1 MLGPPAS
8 FSGKSAGL
16 VSLGSVPDLLGAY
29 QAGGHFARRKSAEE
43 HRESLVKYL
52 AAYIESQRWIMD
64 PANKKRVMEVMIE
77 EYKLAP
83 EVDSWHLRTQHD
95 PSPAGKKADVLLR
108 RLRGRVF
115 TGRRHNS
122 LEPQIGDH
130 VPIVLIRVR
139 RIDRKQ
145 GELRQVEV
153 HEFHHLA
160 ALCIG
165 HAVERLIAVCNRV
178 LQRSHEISF
187 RGFCFL
193 DSFTWICFASG
204 LRAKRVGSVSH
215 MANELAKTANVRCRF
230 EGVVFFRHF
239 LRRTNCRVAYKRVEP
254 SFARRNRICWRSRRR
269 LRLLLSEESNGNRR
283 QCSKHKTESFGHE
296 TPPGHHA
303 TFWNR
308 LGTENVLRRSS
319 FC

>member
-1 MLGPPAS
+1 MS
-8 FSGKSAGL
+8 SGSTAQL
-16 VSLGSVPDLLGAY
+16 
-29 QAGGHFARRKSAEE
+29 
-43 HRESLVKYL
+43 
-52 AAYIESQRWIMD
+52 
-64 PANKKRVMEVMIE
+64 
-77 EYKLAP
+77 
-83 EVDSWHLRTQHD
+83 
-95 PSPAGKKADVLLR
+95 GKKADVLLR
-108 RLRGRVF
+108 RLRGRLF

-130 VPIVLIRVR
+130 VSIVLIRVR

-153 HEFHHLA
+153 HEFDHLA

-165 HAVERLIAVCNRV
+165 HAVERLIAVGNRV
-178 LQRSHEISF
+178 LQRSDEISF
-187 RGFCFL
+187 RGSCFL
-193 DSFTWICFASG
+193 DILTWICFASG

-230 EGVVFFRHF
+230 EGVVFLRHF

-254 SFARRNRICWRSRRR
+254 SFARRNRLCWRSRRR

-283 QCSKHKTESFGHE
+283 QCSKHKTESLDHE